1 MERRGIQYSARER
14 KMYRQARVNVGN
26 NYLLIARYIIQHGK
40 NDEGI
45 DARFLEK
52 YRAALYRMLLGRKN
66 REHKQG
72 WQEFKEK
79 SDMFWQITISLY
91 IPFLSASSL
100 QHVYYLQY
108 TEHTPPM
115 TRKVLYFVILKSK
128 GVWINVTQ
136 WPERCLKSPV
146 IRLFVQQI
154 WLIELTEASS
164 YIKYLLLLTYFKH
177 SLELQN
183 PEFNYIVP
191 EQGAVHGLLR
201 HIQYAEHAEREA
213 ASPLDSCDSMSH
225 TGAYPV

>member
-14 KMYRQARVNVGN
+14 KVYRQARVNVGN

-52 YRAALYRMLLGRKN
+52 YRAPLYRMLLGRKS

-91 IPFLSASSL
+91 IPFLIASSL

-108 TEHTPPM
+108 TEHTRTSPM
-115 TRKVLYFVILKSK
+115 TRKVCCIL
-128 GVWINVTQ
+128 W
-136 WPERCLKSPV
+136 
-146 IRLFVQQI
+146 
-154 WLIELTEASS
+154 
-164 YIKYLLLLTYFKH
+164 FKRVKV
-177 SLELQN
+177 
-183 PEFNYIVP
+183 Y
-191 EQGAVHGLLR
+191 GLMWHKDQKVVSNHR
-201 HIQYAEHAEREA
+201 
-213 ASPLDSCDSMSH
+213 
-225 TGAYPV
+225 